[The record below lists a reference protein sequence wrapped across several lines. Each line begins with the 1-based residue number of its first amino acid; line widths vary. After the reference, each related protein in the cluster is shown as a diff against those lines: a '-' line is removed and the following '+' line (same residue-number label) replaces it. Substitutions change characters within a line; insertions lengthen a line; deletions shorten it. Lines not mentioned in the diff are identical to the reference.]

1 LLSPIGV
8 RHCARV
14 ADETSAESNLEERVM
29 ELELRSEFQ
38 KREAKELDEVLREYA
53 ERVERLE
60 RELRELRA
68 QLSALTPSVTLG
80 NATVLES

>member
-1 LLSPIGV
+1 M
-8 RHCARV
+8 AD
-14 ADETSAESNLEERVM
+14 DETSAKEDLEERVM

-38 KREAKELDEVLREYA
+38 KVETKELDEVLREYA

-68 QLSALTPSVTLG
+68 QLTAMAPASTLG
-80 NATVLES
+80 EAAQLKS

>member
-1 LLSPIGV
+1 M
-8 RHCARV
+8 
-14 ADETSAESNLEERVM
+14 ADDDKSAGENLEERVM

-38 KREAKELDEVLREYA
+38 KAETKELDDVLREYA

-68 QLSALTPSVTLG
+68 QLTALAPTAAIGEAANLKS
-80 NATVLES
+80 

>member
-1 LLSPIGV
+1 
-8 RHCARV
+8 V
-14 ADETSAESNLEERVM
+14 AEEDEPSAGEKLEERVM

-38 KREAKELDEVLREYA
+38 KRETKELDDVLREYA

-68 QLSALTPSVTLG
+68 QLTALAPTTTLG
-80 NATVLES
+80 EAATLKS

>member
-1 LLSPIGV
+1 M
-8 RHCARV
+8 AD
-14 ADETSAESNLEERVM
+14 DETRNGAELEERVM

-38 KREAKELDEVLREYA
+38 KRETKELDEVLREYA

-68 QLSALTPSVTLG
+68 QLTALAPVAAAG
-80 NATVLES
+80 DAIALES